1 MCSDGRRFAVFSRRF
16 CRWAGALLGW
26 VLLSINAE
34 SCSVKENRS
43 LCPCLLTVRISA
55 VRSPPATLV
64 CISGP
69 VVTNRIVPGDT
80 LFHIP
85 VPRGRVLALAYAGAE
100 EIPHPE
106 EGCTAPLG
114 HTFPPL
120 YLASALVEAAGDS
133 TSVHLPLR
141 KQFCTLS
148 LTLEGPPGWADP
160 YAMEVAGEVCGVSAS
175 GAPLPGPFRAPF
187 LPATASVSLSARM
200 LSTAFKAI
208 AGADGPVSGVWSV
221 RLPRQHPSDPLWL
234 DILMPDRVVRRFN
247 LGALLKDAGYDWL
260 APDLEDLE
268 LSLELS
274 VTAITFRSGLWSTT
288 LPLTLTI

>member
-1 MCSDGRRFAVFSRRF
+1 MCSDGRCFPRLG
-16 CRWAGALLGW
+16 RWAGALWGW
-26 VLLSINAE
+26 VLLSIFAE

-64 CISGP
+64 CIGGQE
-69 VVTNRIVPGDT
+69 VTSINVPGDT

-85 VPRGRVLALAYAGAE
+85 VPRGRVLALAYAGVG

-106 EGCTAPLG
+106 EGCTAPPG
-114 HTFPPL
+114 HAFPPL
-120 YLASALVEAAGDS
+120 YLASASVEAAGD
-133 TSVHLPLR
+133 TAAVHLPLR

-148 LTLEGPPGWADP
+148 LTLEGPPGWAEP
-160 YAMEVAGEVCGVSAS
+160 YALEVAGDVCGVSAS
-175 GAPLPGPFRAPF
+175 GAPLPGPFCAQVAPAAPVD
-187 LPATASVSLSARM
+187 PA
-200 LSTAFKAI
+200 
-208 AGADGPVSGVWSV
+208 PGVWTV
-221 RLPRQHPSDPLWL
+221 RLPRQHPADPLWL
-234 DILMPDRVVRRFN
+234 DIRMPDRVVRRFN
-247 LGALLKDAGYDWL
+247 LGALLLDAGYDWL

-288 LPLTLTI
+288 LPLTITI

>member
-175 GAPLPGPFRAPF
+175 GAPLPGPFRASVAPVDPSVA
-187 LPATASVSLSARM
+187 PAALDDPS
-200 LSTAFKAI
+200 
-208 AGADGPVSGVWSV
+208 PGVWAV
-221 RLPRQHPSDPLWL
+221 CLPRQHPSDPLWL
-234 DILMPDRVVRRFN
+234 DIRMPDRVVRRFN
-247 LGALLKDAGYDWL
+247 LGALLLDAGYDWL